1 MPSTPT
7 TRLRVE
13 LQALGENTNTWGDTK
28 LNQAL
33 QKIEDAICGVVTLA
47 LNGNAN
53 LAVANYAPDA
63 ASKLVL
69 KLTDA
74 GLTASPTVTAP
85 SVEKLY
91 LAVNTTAWPVTI
103 KTATGAGVTIPA
115 GRSWFVW
122 CDGADFSPAI
132 ARLDHVPPPG
142 GTIDA
147 NGQRLANLSAPQQNA
162 DAATKLYVDSVAFTA
177 NAGILPGQSGNN
189 GKFLRSASGTALW
202 DFAIDQKR
210 GGLGGL
216 DGGSASLTYDAQ
228 GRVTAVSDTFDGGA
242 RSQSFTYDGQGRV
255 ATFAT
260 SFGGTTRT
268 ETYSYDGATGR
279 VSSVAVSEA

>member
-33 QKIEDAICGVVTLA
+33 QKIEDAICGVATIGLS
-47 LNGNAN
+47 GNVN

-74 GLTASPTVTAP
+74 GLTAAPTLTAP

-91 LAVNTTAWPVTI
+91 LAVNCTAWPVTI

-122 CDGADFSPAI
+122 CDGADFAPAI
-132 ARLDHVPPPG
+132 PRLDHVPAPG
-142 GTIDA
+142 GAIDA
-147 NGQRLANLSAPQQNA
+147 SAQRIANLAAPQQNA

-177 NAGILPGQSGNN
+177 NAGVLPGQSGNG
-189 GKFLRSASGTALW
+189 GKFLRSLGGVAQW
-202 DFAIDQKR
+202 DSAVDFKR
-210 GGLGGL
+210 GALGGL
-216 DGGSASLTYDAQ
+216 EGGAATLAYDAEGRVTTVGDTFEGAARTQTFTYDA
-228 GRVTAVSDTFDGGA
+228 
-242 RSQSFTYDGQGRV
+242 QGRV

-260 SFGGTTRT
+260 SYGGATRT
-268 ETYSYDGATGR
+268 ETYSYDAATGR
-279 VSSVAVSEA
+279 VSAVAVSEA